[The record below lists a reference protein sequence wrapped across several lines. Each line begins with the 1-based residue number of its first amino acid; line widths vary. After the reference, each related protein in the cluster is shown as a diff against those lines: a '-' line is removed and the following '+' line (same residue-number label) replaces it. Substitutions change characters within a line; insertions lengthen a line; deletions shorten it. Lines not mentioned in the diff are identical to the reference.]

1 MKISYL
7 PLVAAILLPL
17 STANLAAQQAGTYN
31 MVTAGKTLQE
41 TGYGALGTLVIGSDN
56 KSVTVTVRNYL
67 KPTSDKYTGKLGSN
81 PFTLADAK
89 GNKLRIR
96 IAYSSAKAIFGYY
109 EAFRNSQMVGTGEYA
124 ATRR

>member
-31 MVTAGKTLQE
+31 IATVGTALQE
-41 TGYGALGTLVIGSDN
+41 AGYGSLGTLVIGNDN

-67 KPTSDKYTGKLGSN
+67 RPTSDRYTGKLGSN

-89 GNKLRIR
+89 GNRLRIR
-96 IAYSSAKAIFGYY
+96 IAYSSAKSIYGYY
-109 EAFRNSQMVGTGEYA
+109 EAFRSNQRVGTGEYA